1 MEPVYEA
8 FAPLMPF
15 LSVLFAFIIPGIV
28 SITHRVKTDA
38 LPSAP
43 SWAWWAVSVLLGVIA
58 AFGEGY
64 LFMRM
69 GLAVPDTLS
78 TGIFGMLAGL
88 AASGLVDLSK
98 MSAGT
103 KR

>member
-1 MEPVYEA
+1 MDEVYNA

-15 LSVLFAFIIPGIV
+15 LSVLFVFVVPGIV
-28 SITHRVKTDA
+28 SMTHRIKTDA
-38 LPSAP
+38 IPSAP
-43 SWAWWAVSVLLGVIA
+43 SWTWWVVSVLLGAGA
-58 AFGEGY
+58 ALLESY
-64 LFMRM
+64 LFARM
-69 GLAVPDTLS
+69 GLAVPDLLS
-78 TGIFGMLAGL
+78 TAVFGVLAGL